1 MAYIDD
7 LFALDGVRAVV
18 TGGAG
23 VIPGAMTEA
32 LVRSGAHVAVWG
44 RGVGHPVGEAVKAL
58 GERTGK
64 GDAIIG
70 ITVDT
75 GDEEAVKRA
84 LAETEEKIGVPNLLV
99 NGVGGNSGKGPFVD
113 LDARVFE
120 EIVSLN
126 VMAGLVIPT
135 KVFARYWIER
145 KVRASIINIASM
157 TSYIPLS
164 GVWAYGAAKSAVL
177 NLTMATAK
185 EFAPNGIRVN
195 GIAPGFFIGNQNR
208 ALLVK
213 NEATGEL
220 TERGASIIARTPF
233 GRFGEFSDLQGA
245 TVFLASEAA
254 SGFITGVTIPIDG
267 GYLVDNV

>member
-23 VIPGAMTEA
+23 VIPGAMAEA
-32 LVRSGAHVAVWG
+32 LVRSGARVAIWG
-44 RGVGHPVGEAVKAL
+44 RGVGHPVADAVKAL
-58 GERTGK
+58 EERTGRS
-64 GDAIIG
+64 DAAIG

-75 GDEEAVKRA
+75 GDEEAVSRA
-84 LAETEEKIGVPNLLV
+84 LAETEETLGVPNLLV
-99 NGVGGNSGKGPFVD
+99 NGVGGNRGKAPFVD
-113 LDARVFE
+113 LDSKLFE
-120 EIVSLN
+120 EIMSLN

-135 KVFARYWIER
+135 KIFGRFWIE
-145 KVRASIINIASM
+145 KKMRASIINIASM
-157 TSYIPLS
+157 SSYVPLS

-185 EFAPNGIRVN
+185 EFAPYGIRVN
-195 GIAPGFFIGNQNR
+195 GIAPGFFLGNQNR

-213 NEATGEL
+213 NDSTGEL

-233 GRFGEFSDLQGA
+233 GRFGDFSDMQGA